1 MKLNMGLKTQTSY
14 NLKEPYGNKRSLL
27 KESLS
32 KEVY

>member
-27 KESLS
+27 KVFNSI
-32 KEVY
+32 EVY